1 MKTEIL
7 QRPANTIVKLELNAG
22 EELTAEGGSM
32 VAMSPGLSVETTT
45 HKRGKRSLRKAG
57 KRLLAGESLFMNHY
71 KCEADKATLF
81 LAPTL
86 SGDIVHRPL
95 ENGKT
100 LIVQGSSFVA
110 HWGNVD
116 MDMKWQGFKSLIAK
130 EGMFWIKLSGSGEL
144 LLNAFGAIYPV
155 DVDGEYIVDTG
166 HIVAFEEGL
175 DFKLSKAGSSWM
187 GSFMGGEGFVARFKG
202 KGRLWC
208 QSHNQSAFG
217 YILGPM
223 LRPR

>member
-1 MKTEIL
+1 METQLL
-7 QRPANTIVKLELNAG
+7 QRPANTIAKIAFAPG

-45 HKRGKRSLRKAG
+45 HKRGKGSFRKAG
-57 KRLLAGESLFMNHY
+57 KRLLTGESMFMNHY
-71 KCEADKATLF
+71 KCEGDKANLF
-81 LAPTL
+81 LAPAL
-86 SGDIVHRPL
+86 SGDIIHHKL

-100 LIVQGSSFVA
+100 LVVQGSSYLA
-110 HWGNVD
+110 SWGSVD

-130 EGMFWIKLSGSGEL
+130 EGMFWIKLSGSGEI

-155 DVDGEYIVDTG
+155 EVNGEYVVDTG

-175 DFKLSKAGSSWM
+175 DFKLSKAGKSWL

-202 KGRLWC
+202 HGTLWC

-217 YILGPM
+217 QLLGPM